1 MDNFEEDSPL
11 SARLLS
17 YLQSR
22 AGVFCEPEE
31 LIYIPSLSGCKNRE
45 AMRKQLERLRKKGLI
60 DSEDR
65 IKDVNQG
72 RSGKARYRVYCFVHT
87 HVLSEK
93 SQSQSASYA
102 QDMPNTEITHVQHGE
117 ELPSLDP
124 AVLDTGDRIYGGV
137 GKNSKVI
144 ISDLPTLLQIR
155 PNFPE
160 EYQTAVYKVL
170 NLDEDNA
177 RCQFNGQIFTLP
189 LQCLQVTDYDPRDPF

>member
-1 MDNFEEDSPL
+1 MLIIEEDSPL

-22 AGVFCEPEE
+22 AGVFFEPEE
-31 LIYIPSLSGCKNRE
+31 LIYIPSLSGCKNKE

-65 IKDVNQG
+65 VKDVQNG
-72 RSGKARYRVYCFVHT
+72 RSGKARYRVYCFAHT

-93 SQSQSASYA
+93 SQSQTASYA
-102 QDMPNTEITHVQHGE
+102 QDIPDFGFSHVLSGE
-117 ELPSLDP
+117 VLPDNDP
-124 AVLDTGDRIYGGV
+124 VAQDTGDRIYEGV

-144 ISDLPTLLQIR
+144 IADLTTLLQIR

-170 NLDEDNA
+170 NLEEENA
-177 RCQFNGQIFTLP
+177 KCQFNGQIFSLP
-189 LQCLQVTDYDPRDPF
+189 LQCLQVATYDPRDPF